1 MNILNA
7 LFQYIG
13 LTILGLL
20 VYFGVSDLTNTPLT
34 NIRTDVIYICSA
46 TATIFAFLVIIK
58 SLNIWK
64 EQHNKTTLKD
74 FSLETWK
81 EHEKFHNNFIFL
93 IDFRKN
99 LTQEPYKYL
108 NPHVIQEYNNMIKE
122 ISLNGLSSSIKNKI
136 LSNLAKDPEIQ
147 VHSLAITTLST
158 TVINNLNPIFTMI
171 AESNG
176 IEENAMDETIKLID
190 SMFPIKWIDDYYEM
204 KSSYEKLLSEQILAQ

>member
-1 MNILNA
+1 
-7 LFQYIG
+7 
-13 LTILGLL
+13 
-20 VYFGVSDLTNTPLT
+20 
-34 NIRTDVIYICSA
+34 
-46 TATIFAFLVIIK
+46 
-58 SLNIWK
+58 
-64 EQHNKTTLKD
+64 
-74 FSLETWK
+74 
-81 EHEKFHNNFIFL
+81 
-93 IDFRKN
+93 
-99 LTQEPYKYL
+99 
-108 NPHVIQEYNNMIKE
+108 MIKE